1 MVSRRGALGSLTG
14 AVTLVLS
21 GCLVGGKDVSDEAAE
36 AAAAVEGVE
45 SAELERFVNNS
56 FSTALRGTVELGTTE
71 REVGVHVFDDAMRAI
86 ISVIADELDG
96 DAASGLKV
104 GGIVARLGDGQQLDV
119 LELDPDMPT
128 ENPRADRVSA
138 GAFFEKYGIG

>member
-21 GCLVGGKDVSDEAAE
+21 GCLVAGKDVSDEAAE

-45 SAELERFVNNS
+45 SAELERIVNNS
-56 FSTALRGTVELGTTE
+56 FSKALRGTVVLETSE
-71 REVGVHVFDDAMRAI
+71 REVGVRVFDDAMRAI
-86 ISVIADELDG
+86 VSVIADQLDG
-96 DAASGLKV
+96 DAASAMKV
-104 GGIVARLGDGQQLDV
+104 GGIVARLSGGEELDV

-128 ENPRADRVSA
+128 ENPRVDRVSA
-138 GAFFEKYGIG
+138 GAFFEKYGIS